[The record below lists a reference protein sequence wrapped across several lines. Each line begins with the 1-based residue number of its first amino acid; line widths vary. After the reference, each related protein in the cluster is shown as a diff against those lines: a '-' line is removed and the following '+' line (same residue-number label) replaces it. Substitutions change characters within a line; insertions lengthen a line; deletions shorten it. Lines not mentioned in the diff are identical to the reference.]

1 MARYRKID
9 PRIWNDEKFR
19 MVSDDAKLI
28 FFLLL
33 THPHMTALG
42 AMRATLAGLAA
53 ALGWPGNRFRRGFA
67 QLLQQAMVRHDEGA
81 ACIWL
86 PHFLKYNPPENPNV
100 VKSWQASLDLLPE
113 CPLKDQ
119 VLQGC
124 RHLVDRLPQGFREGL
139 PEPLRKGMPNQEQ
152 EPEPEPEPEGECSP
166 PVVPL
171 TGNQRH
177 THPSP
182 VRTARG
188 RQATPAS
195 PFPPE
200 YTASATL
207 RATITAKYPG
217 VDVDAL
223 VDAMRDWALGKG
235 VWRSNWD
242 AVLRT
247 FARRAY
253 DDLQRNGGGPRR
265 HASTTEHNLAA
276 LAEAKR
282 LSRERTGDGP
292 RAGF

>member
-19 MVSDDAKLI
+19 HVSDDAKLI

-42 AMRATLAGLAA
+42 AMRATLVGLAA
-53 ALGWPGNRFRRGFA
+53 ELGWPGNRFRRGFA
-67 QLLQQAMVRHDEGA
+67 QLLQQAMVQYDQGA

-86 PHFLKYNPPENPNV
+86 PHFLKYNRPESPNV
-100 VKSWQASLDLLPE
+100 VRSWGSSLDLLPE
-113 CPLKDQ
+113 CPLKGR

-124 RHLVDRLPQGFREGL
+124 RNLVDRLPQGFREGL
-139 PEPLRKGMPNQEQ
+139 PEPFRKGMPNQDQ
-152 EPEPEPEPEGECSP
+152 DQDKEPEPEPEPEEECSP
-166 PVVPL
+166 PIVPL
-171 TGNQRH
+171 T
-177 THPSP
+177 SP

-195 PFPPE
+195 PFPPD
-200 YTASATL
+200 YTPSAML
-207 RATITAKYPG
+207 RAAITAKYPG
-217 VDVDAL
+217 VDVDGL

-235 VWRSNWD
+235 VWRSSWD

-253 DDLQRNGGGPRR
+253 DDLQRTVGTPQR
-265 HASTTEHNLAA
+265 HASTAEHNLAA

-282 LSRERTGDGP
+282 LSRERGADGP
-292 RAGF
+292 RSGF